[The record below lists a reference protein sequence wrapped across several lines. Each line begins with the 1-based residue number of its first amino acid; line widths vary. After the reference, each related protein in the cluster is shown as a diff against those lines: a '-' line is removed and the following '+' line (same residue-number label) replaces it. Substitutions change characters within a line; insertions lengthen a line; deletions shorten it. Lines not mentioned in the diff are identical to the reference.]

1 MNNEDKNSDSEEQIR
16 ASVQGTTQFLRTVL
30 VVSSQASSLNL
41 AQMNSF
47 SYFKWE
53 LDKKCHNEMYLHPQ
67 T

>member
-1 MNNEDKNSDSEEQIR
+1 MNNEDKNSDSEEQMW
-16 ASVQGTTQFLRTVL
+16 AAVQGTTQFLRTVL

-41 AQMNSF
+41 AQMNSS

-53 LDKKCHNEMYLHPQ
+53 LDKKHHNETDLHPH